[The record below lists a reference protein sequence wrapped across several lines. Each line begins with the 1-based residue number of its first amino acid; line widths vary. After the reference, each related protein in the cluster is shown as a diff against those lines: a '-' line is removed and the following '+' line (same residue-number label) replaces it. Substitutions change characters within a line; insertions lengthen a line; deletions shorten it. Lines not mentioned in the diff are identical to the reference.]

1 MDNDT
6 EHQHPPVHDECH
18 RTRLAQGALA
28 AVDVCNCGMLQLH
41 IGALTLR
48 LAPCALSE
56 LLSTLGQAVA
66 AHSARRFAEDIPAS
80 ALLLLNTQR
89 GKA

>member
-1 MDNDT
+1 
-6 EHQHPPVHDECH
+6 
-18 RTRLAQGALA
+18 
-28 AVDVCNCGMLQLH
+28 MLQLH

-66 AHSARRFAEDIPAS
+66 AHSARRFAEDVPAS
-80 ALLLLNTQR
+80 AFLLLATQR